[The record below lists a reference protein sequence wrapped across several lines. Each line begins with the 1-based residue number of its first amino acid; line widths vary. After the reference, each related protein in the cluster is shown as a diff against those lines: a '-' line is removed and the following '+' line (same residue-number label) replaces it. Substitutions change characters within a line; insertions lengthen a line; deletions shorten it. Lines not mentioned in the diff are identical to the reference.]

1 MKSIVKQIPNL
12 FTLGNLSCGVL
23 SILKAFEQDWQWS
36 AYLIFLAA
44 FLDFF
49 DGFFARLLKVS
60 GELGKQLDSLAD
72 CVTFGVA
79 PSILLWQFVQSGFS
93 YNGNSLLNYSFLLL
107 AVFSA
112 YRLAKFNIDKRQ
124 TDSFIGVPTPITGM
138 MVASFAFIKE
148 DFPLSFDFI
157 FSNHWVYFTF
167 CLIISLLLVS
177 ELPLVSLKIKKGK
190 PLKSYMPQ
198 IIIAIIGLISL
209 VLFKWLALPIIYVVY
224 VLSSI
229 FVNFA
234 KK

>member
-1 MKSIVKQIPNL
+1 MKSVIKQIPNL

-23 SILKAFEQDWQWS
+23 SILKAFEQEWQV
-36 AYLIFLAA
+36 AALLIFLAA

-79 PSILLWQFVQSGFS
+79 PSILLWQYVQFS
-93 YNGNSLLNYSFLLL
+93 QIDNNNSILNYSFLLL

-112 YRLAKFNIDKRQ
+112 YRLAKFNIDTRQ
-124 TDSFIGVPTPITGM
+124 TDFFIGVPTPITGM
-138 MVASFAFIKE
+138 MVASLSFVKE
-148 DFPLSFDFI
+148 DYSSIFDFI
-157 FSNHWVYFTF
+157 FTNPWVYFSF
-167 CLIISLLLVS
+167 CLLISLLLVS
-177 ELPLVSLKIKKGK
+177 EIPLVSLKIKKGK
-190 PLKSYMPQ
+190 PLKTYLPQ
-198 IIIAIIGLISL
+198 LVIGLIGLISL
-209 VLFKWLALPIIYVVY
+209 LLFKWLALPIIYLVY

>member
-138 MVASFAFIKE
+138 MVASFALIKD

-157 FSNHWVYFTF
+157 FSNPWVYFAF
-167 CLIISLLLVS
+167 CTIISLLLIS